1 MHKTR
6 KVKSSGVHIVDGY
19 FVTLIVKFMS
29 GRGNLL
35 VRQRAALARLEAT
48 YEKFKAAKEDKKP
61 WDSTRN
67 GRVIHHQGRKYAD
80 ECARMATEIK
90 NLKAKISKGIK

>member
-1 MHKTR
+1 MKT
-6 KVKSSGVHIVDGY
+6 VKFSDVNIVDGY
-19 FVTLIVKFMS
+19 FVTQIIKFMS

-35 VRQRAALARLEAT
+35 LRQKAALARLEAT

-67 GRVIHHQGRKYAD
+67 GRVIHHQGRKFAD

-90 NLKAKISKGIK
+90 NLKAKISKGVK

>member
-1 MHKTR
+1 
-6 KVKSSGVHIVDGY
+6 
-19 FVTLIVKFMS
+19 MS
-29 GRGNLL
+29 KGRGTLV
-35 VRQRAALARLEAT
+35 VRQKAALARLEEA

-80 ECARMATEIK
+80 ECVRMANEIK
-90 NLKAKISKGIK
+90 ILKAKLSKQFKT